1 MTVQLIARVD
11 DELLMGVDSLINL
24 GLAANRSEVVRIAL
38 TELIERTHQTEVDRR
53 LVAAYVAHP
62 QAEAEV
68 TRAQLAAMRMI
79 AAEPW

>member
-11 DELLMGVDSLINL
+11 AELLLGVDSLINL
-24 GLAANRSEVVRIAL
+24 GVAANRSEVVRLAL

-53 LVAAYVAHP
+53 TVAAYVAQPQP
-62 QAEAEV
+62 QAEV
-68 TRAQLAAMRMI
+68 DRAHAAAMRMI

>member
-38 TELIERTHQTEVDRR
+38 TELIERTHQAEVDRR

-68 TRAQLAAMRMI
+68 ARAHLAAMRMI
-79 AAEPW
+79 TAEPW

>member
-38 TELIERTHQTEVDRR
+38 TELIERTRQAEVDRR
-53 LVAAYVAHP
+53 MVAAYVAHP
-62 QAEAEV
+62 QAQSEV
-68 TRAQLAAMRMI
+68 ARAHAAAMRMI

>member
-38 TELIERTHQTEVDRR
+38 TELIERTHQAEVDRR
-53 LVAAYVAHP
+53 LVAAYVSHP

-68 TRAQLAAMRMI
+68 ARAQLAAMRMI

>member
-11 DELLMGVDSLINL
+11 DELDGVDALINL
-24 GLAANRSEVVRIAL
+24 GVAGTRSEVVRIAL
-38 TELIERTHQTEVDRR
+38 TELIERTHQAEVDRR

-68 TRAQLAAMRMI
+68 ARAQLAAMRMI
-79 AAEPW
+79 TAEPW